1 MYLLLGVVLPLN
13 LGRPIGPD
21 NRSPCPPARAG
32 HRRADSFSS
41 ERRTNPAKRAW
52 SGEREL
58 WWFDSQFTITVDRYP
73 TGTPK
78 REKTRVQIT
87 TTATLRIVPST
98 LKFHFFGWVFDS
110 SSVNALFTSANVL
123 DDETRWHRNAR
134 WNFVQKWNVHI
145 YVHNPKRWCHSCMVV
160 TVVLKTYTLYF

>member
-87 TTATLRIVPST
+87 PQQQHWELCHLLWSFTFLGGSLTLLRSMHCLHRPMCLMT
-98 LKFHFFGWVFDS
+98 KHGGTETHDG
-110 SSVNALFTSANVL
+110 TSYRS
-123 DDETRWHRNAR
+123 ET
-134 WNFVQKWNVHI
+134 
-145 YVHNPKRWCHSCMVV
+145 C
-160 TVVLKTYTLYF
+160 TYTFTTQSDDAIHVWLSL